1 MSIYALVAVGGTGL
15 GPVAAGWIE
24 MNPHLQWRWI
34 QWIHMMSV
42 FLSSLSHPIDKIGS
56 FQSHGRRAPTSRH
69 VYGRDPLDDSPGSPG
84 SENAQTNGRP

>member
-42 FLSSLSHPIDKIGS
+42 SAPPIHCSPDIYFLP
-56 FQSHGRRAPTSRH
+56 A
-69 VYGRDPLDDSPGSPG
+69 
-84 SENAQTNGRP
+84 